1 MTDSIPAFA
10 ERVDHWQKVLASI
23 ISKVGA
29 TKRATEKVKLGSL
42 WGAEHQAAFIDMQNQ
57 LRNLAVMAYP
67 NPSDEFY
74 GGMITQIEKANLE
87 LSVDHQRHEPLAF
100 FSGAFKGAQQ
110 RWAHQKRKDS
120 R

>member
-1 MTDSIPAFA
+1 
-10 ERVDHWQKVLASI
+10 
-23 ISKVGA
+23 
-29 TKRATEKVKLGSL
+29 
-42 WGAEHQAAFIDMQNQ
+42 MQNQ

-67 NPSDEFY
+67 NPEKVLCVFADASDEFY